1 MTSSLIKATVVIPNW
16 NGRQWLKG
24 CLDALKNQDYNNF
37 EVVLVDDASSDGS
50 AEYVQVNY
58 PDVKIVRRTQQGG
71 FAKTANAGI
80 RVASGEY
87 VVLLNNDTIPSPS
100 WLGRLIRVM
109 DRMPPEVGSL
119 ASCMKCMDDPEL
131 IDSAGDVLTWYGQVL
146 KRGNKRPVD
155 ELDCAGEILSACAG
169 AALYRHDL
177 LQDVGGFDEEFSSY
191 IEDIDLGLR
200 GRLSGYTCVYV
211 PNA

>member
-1 MTSSLIKATVVIPNW
+1 
-16 NGRQWLKG
+16 
-24 CLDALKNQDYNNF
+24 
-37 EVVLVDDASSDGS
+37 
-50 AEYVQVNY
+50 
-58 PDVKIVRRTQQGG
+58 
-71 FAKTANAGI
+71 
-80 RVASGEY
+80 
-87 VVLLNNDTIPSPS
+87 
-100 WLGRLIRVM
+100 
-109 DRMPPEVGSL
+109 
-119 ASCMKCMDDPEL
+119 MDDPEL

-211 PNA
+211 PNAEVLHKGHGSNIPPRKYVRLVTRNRLMLLGKNIPLRLLVRHLHHIFIGQLVLSIQYGRPVDSIIGYLSLIPRIPYVIRERRRILTGKMLTEKDIDGLLLLSPEGISLPGWYSSTKEKKRQ